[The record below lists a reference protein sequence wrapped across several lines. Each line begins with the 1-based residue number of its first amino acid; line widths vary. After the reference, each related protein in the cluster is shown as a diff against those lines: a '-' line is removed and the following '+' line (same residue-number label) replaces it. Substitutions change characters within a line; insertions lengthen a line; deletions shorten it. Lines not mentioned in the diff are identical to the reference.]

1 MMKLLAA
8 TPVPL
13 FLLAAATLEAGGDAL
28 LRKALSGQAGAARL
42 LLFAAGTAVLLAYG
56 TILNLAPLEFGR
68 VVGLYVAILFVVWQ
82 AITYFAF
89 GTPPT
94 MPILCGGALIV
105 AGGLLMT
112 YWKPQ

>member
-1 MMKLLAA
+1 MTKLLAV

-13 FLLAAATLEAGGDAL
+13 FLLV
-28 LRKALSGQAGAARL
+28 
-42 LLFAAGTAVLLAYG
+42 AGTAVLLAYG
-56 TILNLAPLEFGR
+56 T
-68 VVGLYVAILFVVWQ
+68 ILFVVWQ

-89 GTPPT
+89 ATL
-94 MPILCGGALIV
+94 PIVCGGALIV

>member
-1 MMKLLAA
+1 MTKLLAV

-13 FLLAAATLEAGGDAL
+13 FLLVAD
-28 LRKALSGQAGAARL
+28 
-42 LLFAAGTAVLLAYG
+42 TAVLLAYG

-89 GTPPT
+89 GTL
-94 MPILCGGALIV
+94 PIVCGGALIV
-105 AGGLLMT
+105 AGGAFDDLLEAAIA
-112 YWKPQ
+112 YDRLRGSACR

>member
-1 MMKLLAA
+1 MTKLLAV

-13 FLLAAATLEAGGDAL
+13 FLLV
-28 LRKALSGQAGAARL
+28 
-42 LLFAAGTAVLLAYG
+42 AGTAVLLAYG

-89 GTPPT
+89 GTL
-94 MPILCGGALIV
+94 PIVCGGALIV
-105 AGGLLMT
+105 AGGGF
-112 YWKPQ
+112 